1 MAVAAMVRGLV
12 GVSPMRAAAF
22 GLVIGL
28 AGLAGDLAASW
39 VKRRAGIKDYSE
51 ALPGQGGFL
60 DRFDSLL
67 GALILAAWFL

>member
-1 MAVAAMVRGLV
+1 LPLPQALALSLAT
-12 GVSPMRAAAF
+12 
-22 GLVIGL
+22 GL

-39 VKRRAGIKDYSE
+39 VKRRAAIKDYSA

-67 GALILAAWFL
+67 GALLFVGAILAAWL